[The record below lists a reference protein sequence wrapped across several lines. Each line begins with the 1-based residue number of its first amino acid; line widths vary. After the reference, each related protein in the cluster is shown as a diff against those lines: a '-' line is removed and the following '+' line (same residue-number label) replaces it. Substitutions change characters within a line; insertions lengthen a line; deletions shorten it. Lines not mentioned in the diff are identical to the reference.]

1 MRNLRLGEAA
11 SLGGGIGRV
20 LCVAGVLG
28 AMALAACGGGSGG
41 GGGSATPSGGA
52 GGAGGAGNA
61 DAPVDTTKTTL
72 RLGLGQEPPT
82 WDFIKTPDTTA
93 ILQVVG
99 LNVVESLMEQTDA
112 GKLVP
117 LLASKYEVSKDRRL
131 YDFTIREATF
141 HDGSPLTA
149 EDVVYS
155 LEQAQHRPQPS
166 LAYKQVT
173 AIKAVDS
180 HTVRVT
186 LKRPSQS
193 FLGGMATAAGLIIK
207 NGSAGTLAKGAVGTG
222 PFVFTSYRPGV
233 GLTLKRFD
241 KYWGQ
246 KPVLKTVI
254 IQYIKDVT
262 SMVNQF
268 KAGQLDMIE
277 PGPGSP
283 QVDALKADSR
293 YKVLNVHAA
302 EKVYLAL
309 NGKDPAFKDQRVRE
323 AIASTIDRKAMIDT
337 TLGGAGTPICVI
349 ASPGEAGYTKECPYP
364 QDPER
369 AKQLVQEAGV
379 NPTIKL
385 THVTEWGADAPN
397 LIRSFLKPIGVDLKF
412 VGVDWPTYVK
422 KVLGDPPSYQTTFL
436 SGPEEIDAWRCPG
449 WFLETCDRHV
459 DQLLDEAD
467 AAPTREQYES
477 LRKQALLAFAKDAY
491 LIPYQ
496 AWDKPNARDAAIAG
510 VSTTVVPMSEL
521 DLRHLH
527 WTKTT
532 G

>member
-11 SLGGGIGRV
+11 RLGGGIGRA
-20 LCVAGVLG
+20 LCVAGVVG

-41 GGGSATPSGGA
+41 GGASATPSGGA
-52 GGAGGAGNA
+52 GGTGNA
-61 DAPVDTTKTTL
+61 DAPVDTSKTTL

-93 ILQVVG
+93 IFQVVA
-99 LNVVESLMEQTDA
+99 LNVVESLLEQTEA

-117 LLASKYEVSKDRRL
+117 LLASKYEVSKDRRQ
-131 YDFTIREATF
+131 YDFTIRDATF

-149 EDVVYS
+149 DDVVYS

-166 LAYKQVT
+166 FAYKQVT
-173 AIKAVDS
+173 SIKAVDS

-193 FLGGMATAAGLIIK
+193 FLGGMATPAGLIIK
-207 NGSAGTLAKGAVGTG
+207 KGSAGTLAQGPIGTG
-222 PFVFTSYRPGV
+222 PFVFTSYRHGV
-233 GLTLKRFD
+233 GLTLQRFD

-246 KPVLKTVI
+246 KPVLKTVVI
-254 IQYIKDVT
+254 RYIKDAN

-268 KAGQLDMIE
+268 KAGQLDMFE
-277 PGPGSP
+277 PPPGSP
-283 QVDALKADSR
+283 QIAALKADSR
-293 YKVLNVHAA
+293 YRVLNVRAA

-309 NGKDPAFKDQRVRE
+309 NGKDPAFKDPRVRE
-323 AIASTIDRKAMIDT
+323 AIARTIDRKEMIDT

-349 ASPGEAGYTKECPYP
+349 AIPGEAGYTKDCPYP
-364 QDPER
+364 EDPAR
-369 AKQLVQEAGV
+369 AKQLLQDAGV
-379 NPTIKL
+379 KNLTLHL

-397 LIRSFLKPIGVDLKF
+397 LIRSFLQPVGVDLKF

-422 KVLGDPPSYQTTFL
+422 KVLGDPPSYQMTFL

-449 WFLETCDRHV
+449 WFLVTCDHHV

-477 LRKQALLAFAKDAY
+477 LRTQALLAFAKDAY

-496 AWDKPNARDAAIAG
+496 AWEKPNVRDAAIAG
-510 VSTTVVPMSEL
+510 VSPTVVPMSEM
-521 DLRHLH
+521 DLRHVH

>member
-11 SLGGGIGRV
+11 RLGGGIGRV

-28 AMALAACGGGSGG
+28 AMVLTACGGGSGG
-41 GGGSATPSGGA
+41 GGGSATPS

-82 WDFIKTPDTTA
+82 WDFIKNDATA
-93 ILQVVG
+93 IPQVLG
-99 LNVVESLMEQTDA
+99 LNVVESLVEQTDA

-117 LLASKYEVSKDRRL
+117 LLASKWEVSKDLRQ
-131 YDFTIREATF
+131 YDFTIRNATF

-149 EDVVYS
+149 DDVVYS
-155 LEQAQHRPQPS
+155 LEQARHRPQPS

-180 HTVRVT
+180 HTVRVS

-193 FLGGMATAAGLIIK
+193 FLGGMATTAGLIIK
-207 NGSAGTLAKGAVGTG
+207 KGSAGTLAKNPIGTG
-222 PFVFTSYRPGV
+222 PFVFTSYRQGV

-254 IQYIKDVT
+254 IQYIKGPPQ
-262 SMVNQF
+262 SMINQL

-277 PGPGSP
+277 PGPGNP

-323 AIASTIDRKAMIDT
+323 AIARTLDRKALIDT

-369 AKQLVQEAGV
+369 AKQLLQQAGV
-379 NPTIKL
+379 KNPTIKL
-385 THVTEWGADAPN
+385 THVTEWGADAPD
-397 LIRSFLKPIGVDLKF
+397 LIRSFLKPVGVDLKY
-412 VGVDWPTYVK
+412 VGMDFPKYLE
-422 KVLGDPPSYQTTFL
+422 KVLTDSPSYQMTFL
-436 SGPEEIDAWRCPG
+436 SGPQEIDAWRCPG
-449 WFLETCDRHV
+449 WFLVTCDPHV

-477 LRKQALLAFAKDAY
+477 LRTQALLAFAKDAY
-491 LIPYQ
+491 LIPYE
-496 AWDKPNARDAAIAG
+496 AWDLPNVRDAAIAG
-510 VSTTVVPMSEL
+510 VGTTVVPMSEM
-521 DLRHLH
+521 DLRHVH